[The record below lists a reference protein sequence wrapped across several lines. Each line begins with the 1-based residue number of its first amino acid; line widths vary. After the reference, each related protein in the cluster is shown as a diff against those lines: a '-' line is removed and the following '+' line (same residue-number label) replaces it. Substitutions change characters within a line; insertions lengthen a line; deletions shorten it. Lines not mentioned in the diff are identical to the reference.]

1 MVLSTI
7 SGTPASWAIAAT
19 PSMSRISDF
28 GLAIVSPKN
37 SLVFGWTAAR
47 HESSEVGSST
57 NVVEIPNFGSV
68 YFSRLNVPP

>member
-1 MVLSTI
+1 MVLSTM

-19 PSMSRISDF
+19 PSMSRISDL

-37 SLVFGWTAAR
+37 SLVFGRTAAR
-47 HESSEVGSST
+47 HESSDVGSST
-57 NVVEIPNFGSV
+57 NVDRIPNFGSV

>member
-1 MVLSTI
+1 
-7 SGTPASWAIAAT
+7 
-19 PSMSRISDF
+19 MSRISDF